1 VRIHAIFGGIGAF
14 AVKFRWLVI
23 AAWLIAAIAV
33 PRFLPSLNSV
43 TQGNNSAFLPAS
55 APSEQAAQLAAP
67 FGTTNLVPVQ
77 VIAAVDQGT
86 LTTADTAWLA
96 TLQHN
101 LATVPTVV
109 SVRDLGRS
117 KDQQAEQL
125 QVLSDVNQASQPDQ
139 TTLVHNIRT
148 QINQTAPP
156 PGLQVHL
163 AGQIAINVDQQT
175 KSGSTGNQVEFVS
188 VIFILILL
196 LLIFRALL
204 APLITLIPAFFA
216 VAISGP
222 LVGEAAHA
230 GLKVS
235 VIAQLLLIVLVLGA
249 GTDYGL
255 FLVFRVRENLREGA
269 EPKDAVRAAVTRVGE
284 TITFSALTVIAALL
298 SLLVATFQIYSELGI
313 PLAIGIGTM
322 LLAGLTLL
330 PALLAVFGRAVFWPS
345 KTRAGHRRGR
355 PRPARHRGGAV
366 PARRV
371 RRLDHR
377 PGRVR
382 LRGGPGSA
390 GQTLPQQFGQPD
402 EPDLPAAPARLG

>member
-1 VRIHAIFGGIGAF
+1 MRIHAIFGGIGAF
-14 AVKFRWLVI
+14 AVKFRWVVI

-33 PRFLPSLNSV
+33 PKFLPSLNSV

-77 VIAAVDQGT
+77 VVAAVDQGT
-86 LTTADTAWLA
+86 LSTADTTWLA
-96 TLQHN
+96 TLQHD

-117 KDQQAEQL
+117 ADQQAEQL

-139 TTLVHNIRT
+139 TTLVKNIRA
-148 QINQTAPP
+148 QIVKAAPP
-156 PGLQVHL
+156 AGLQVHL
-163 AGQIAINVDQQT
+163 AGQIAINVDQQA
-175 KSGSTGNQVEFVS
+175 KSGNTGNQVELVS
-188 VIFILILL
+188 VVFILILL
-196 LLIFRALL
+196 LLIFRSLL

-269 EPKDAVRAAVTRVGE
+269 EPKDAVRAAVMRVGE

-330 PALLAVFGRAVFWPS
+330 PALLAVFGRAAFWPS
-345 KTRAGHRRGR
+345 KTQAGTGKAGLWGRVAARIVRRPAIPLAIGVVGL
-355 PRPARHRGGAV
+355 RPARDRGGEL

-371 RRLDHR
+371 RRLDQR
-377 PGRVR
+377 AGR
-382 LRGGPGSA
+382 
-390 GQTLPQQFGQPD
+390 F
-402 EPDLPAAPARLG
+402 

>member
-1 VRIHAIFGGIGAF
+1 MRIHAIFGGIGAF

-148 QINQTAPP
+148 EINETAPP
-156 PGLQVHL
+156 PRT
-163 AGQIAINVDQQT
+163 AG
-175 KSGSTGNQVEFVS
+175 
-188 VIFILILL
+188 
-196 LLIFRALL
+196 
-204 APLITLIPAFFA
+204 AP
-216 VAISGP
+216 
-222 LVGEAAHA
+222 
-230 GLKVS
+230 
-235 VIAQLLLIVLVLGA
+235 
-249 GTDYGL
+249 
-255 FLVFRVRENLREGA
+255 
-269 EPKDAVRAAVTRVGE
+269 
-284 TITFSALTVIAALL
+284 
-298 SLLVATFQIYSELGI
+298 
-313 PLAIGIGTM
+313 
-322 LLAGLTLL
+322 
-330 PALLAVFGRAVFWPS
+330 
-345 KTRAGHRRGR
+345 
-355 PRPARHRGGAV
+355 
-366 PARRV
+366 
-371 RRLDHR
+371 
-377 PGRVR
+377 
-382 LRGGPGSA
+382 GGPDRD
-390 GQTLPQQFGQPD
+390 Q
-402 EPDLPAAPARLG
+402 R